1 MKLCFK
7 VILLFSTTVLFAQ
20 PSEDIFIWPQEVPN
34 ENKGEVGPE
43 EKKPPKDKNDVLRIS
58 NVSKPSLRVFP
69 ADPKLANGTAVMV
82 CPGGG
87 YNILAYEHEGL
98 DVCEWLNSFGVTAI
112 LLKYRVPRRKGR
124 EKHEAPLQDA
134 QRAMGLIRQDAKK
147 WNINPEKIG
156 ILGFSAGG
164 NLAVMASTSFKV
176 RTYAKVDQ
184 ADEFSCRPDFAI
196 LIYSAYL
203 VDRKKRDQ
211 LFPEIQVSSDCPP
224 SFFAHTGDDHVPAEG
239 SALLYLA
246 LEKAGVVGNELHLY
260 PFGGHGYGMR
270 KSENFVSTWPIR
282 AQEWM
287 GAMGW
292 LKK

>member
-1 MKLCFK
+1 MKLCFN
-7 VILLFSTTVLFAQ
+7 VVLLYSTTALFAE
-20 PSEDIFIWPQEVPN
+20 PLKDIFIWPQDAPN
-34 ENKGEVGPE
+34 EEKGEVGPE
-43 EKKPPKDKNDVLRIS
+43 EIKSPKDKNDVLRIS
-58 NVSKPSLRVFP
+58 NVSRPSITVFP
-69 ADPKLANGTAVMV
+69 ADPKLANGSAVLV
-82 CPGGG
+82 CPGGA
-87 YNILAYEHEGL
+87 YNIIAYEHEGL

-112 LLKYRVPRRKGR
+112 LLKYRVPRRQGR

-134 QRAMGLIRQDAKK
+134 QRAIGLIRKDAKR
-147 WNINPEKIG
+147 WNINPGKIG

-164 NLAVMASTSFKV
+164 NLAIMASTSFKV
-176 RTYAKVDQ
+176 RTYEKLDQ

-196 LIYSAYL
+196 LIYPAYL
-203 VDRKKRDQ
+203 VDRKDRQK
-211 LFPEIQVSSDCPP
+211 LFPEIKVSSDCPP
-224 SFFAHTGDDHVPAEG
+224 AFFAHSGDDHVPAEG

-246 LEKAGVVGNELHLY
+246 LEQAGVEGNELHLY

>member
-1 MKLCFK
+1 MKLCFN
-7 VILLFSTTVLFAQ
+7 VVLLYSTTALFAE
-20 PSEDIFIWPQEVPN
+20 PLKDIFIWPQDAPN
-34 ENKGEVGPE
+34 EEKGEVGPE
-43 EKKPPKDKNDVLRIS
+43 EKKSPKDKNDVLRIS
-58 NVSKPSLRVFP
+58 NVSRPSITVFP
-69 ADPKLANGTAVMV
+69 ADPKLANGSAVMV
-82 CPGGG
+82 CPGGA

-112 LLKYRVPRRKGR
+112 LLKYRVPRRQGR

-134 QRAMGLIRQDAKK
+134 QRAIGLIRKDAKR
-147 WNINPEKIG
+147 WNINPGKIG

-164 NLAVMASTSFKV
+164 NLAIMASTSFKV
-176 RTYAKVDQ
+176 RTYEKLDQ

-196 LIYSAYL
+196 LIYPAYL
-203 VDRKKRDQ
+203 VDRKDRQK
-211 LFPEIQVSSDCPP
+211 LFPEIKVSSDCPP
-224 SFFAHTGDDHVPAEG
+224 AFFAHSGDDHVPAEG

-246 LEKAGVVGNELHLY
+246 LEQAGVEGNELHLY

-292 LKK
+292 LRK

>member
-1 MKLCFK
+1 MKLCFN
-7 VILLFSTTVLFAQ
+7 VVLLYSTTALFAE
-20 PSEDIFIWPQEVPN
+20 PLKDIFIWPQDAPN
-34 ENKGEVGPE
+34 EEKGEVGPE
-43 EKKPPKDKNDVLRIS
+43 EIKSPKDKNDVLRIS
-58 NVSKPSLRVFP
+58 NVSRPSITVFP
-69 ADPKLANGTAVMV
+69 ADPKLANGSAVMV
-82 CPGGG
+82 CPGGA

-112 LLKYRVPRRKGR
+112 LLKYRVPRRQGR

-134 QRAMGLIRQDAKK
+134 QRAIGLIRKDAKR
-147 WNINPEKIG
+147 WNINPGKIG

-164 NLAVMASTSFKV
+164 NLAIMASTSFKV
-176 RTYAKVDQ
+176 RTYEKLDQ

-196 LIYSAYL
+196 LIYPAYL
-203 VDRKKRDQ
+203 VDRKDRQK
-211 LFPEIQVSSDCPP
+211 LFPEIKVSSDCPP
-224 SFFAHTGDDHVPAEG
+224 AFFAHSGDDHVPAEG

-246 LEKAGVVGNELHLY
+246 LEQAGVEGNELHLY

-292 LKK
+292 LRK

>member
-1 MKLCFK
+1 MKLCFN
-7 VILLFSTTVLFAQ
+7 VVLLYSTTALFAE
-20 PSEDIFIWPQEVPN
+20 PLKDIFIWPQDAPN
-34 ENKGEVGPE
+34 EEKGEVGPE
-43 EKKPPKDKNDVLRIS
+43 EKKSPKDKNDVLRIS
-58 NVSKPSLRVFP
+58 NVSRPSITVFP
-69 ADPKLANGTAVMV
+69 ADPKLANGSAVMV
-82 CPGGG
+82 CPGGA

-112 LLKYRVPRRKGR
+112 LLKYRVPRRQGR

-134 QRAMGLIRQDAKK
+134 QRAIGLIRKDAKR
-147 WNINPEKIG
+147 WNINPGKIG

-164 NLAVMASTSFKV
+164 NLAIMASTSFKV
-176 RTYAKVDQ
+176 RTYEKLDQ

-196 LIYSAYL
+196 LIYPAYL
-203 VDRKKRDQ
+203 VDRKDRQK
-211 LFPEIQVSSDCPP
+211 LFPEIKVSSDCPP
-224 SFFAHTGDDHVPAEG
+224 AFFAHSGDDHVPAEG

-246 LEKAGVVGNELHLY
+246 LEQAGVVGNELHLY

-292 LKK
+292 LRK

>member
-1 MKLCFK
+1 MKLCFN
-7 VILLFSTTVLFAQ
+7 VVLLYSTTALFAE
-20 PSEDIFIWPQEVPN
+20 PLKDIFIWPQDAPN
-34 ENKGEVGPE
+34 EEKGEVGPE
-43 EKKPPKDKNDVLRIS
+43 EIKSPKDKNDVLRIS
-58 NVSKPSLRVFP
+58 NVSRPSITVFP
-69 ADPKLANGTAVMV
+69 ADPKLANGSAVLV
-82 CPGGG
+82 CPGGA

-112 LLKYRVPRRKGR
+112 LLKYRVPRRQGR

-134 QRAMGLIRQDAKK
+134 QRAIGLIRKDAKR
-147 WNINPEKIG
+147 WNINPGKIG

-164 NLAVMASTSFKV
+164 NLAIMASTSFKV
-176 RTYAKVDQ
+176 RTYEKLDQ

-196 LIYSAYL
+196 LIYPAYL
-203 VDRKKRDQ
+203 VDRKDRQK
-211 LFPEIQVSSDCPP
+211 LFPEIKVSSDCPP
-224 SFFAHTGDDHVPAEG
+224 AFFAHSGDDHVPAEG

-246 LEKAGVVGNELHLY
+246 LEQAGVEGNELHLY

-292 LKK
+292 LRK